1 MAASSNDDEALGF
14 GPFRLVMRERLL
26 TKNGVPVDLGG
37 RAMDILITLASSP
50 NEVVS
55 KKTLMARVWPDVV
68 VEEGSLRFHMTGLR
82 RALGDGEDG
91 ARYVTTIAGR
101 GYCFVA
107 PITKTGAPTSQAASE
122 FPHANLPPRLARMI
136 GRNEDIAK
144 LSAHL
149 EQSRLVTIVGPG
161 GVGKTTVAIAVAH
174 RLANGFEG
182 AVLFVD
188 FGMVG
193 EPRLAATAV
202 ASMVGLAVQSEDP
215 TSNLVQ
221 FLRRRRVLLILDT
234 CEHLVEAVANLAAT
248 IAEGAPEAHIL
259 ATSREALHIDGEQI
273 YRLDSLLCPPEGSGP
288 TAATLG
294 EFPATQLFVERAA
307 AGGAKL
313 EVGDSEAAIVCDIC
327 RKLDGVALA
336 IELAARRVDSH
347 GLGQTAALL
356 DQRLALLWQG
366 SRTAPPR
373 HKTLHA
379 ALDWSYELLSE
390 LERVVLRRLAVFVGH
405 FTLDAALDVTASAAL
420 DRQAVFAAVDSLV
433 EKSMVAARPLGAMM
447 RYRLLDTTR
456 AYALDLTVDEAETA
470 ELAVRH
476 ADYYRRWL
484 EQSGDEW
491 SSLSTGS
498 ERAPHFAALNNVR
511 AALEWCF
518 DEKGDASIGIGL
530 AAAAAP
536 VFRAMGL
543 LPECQRWSERA
554 LSAFAEANRG
564 GTAEMHLQASL
575 GLCLMFAGGHSD
587 AAIAALNRSL
597 EIAKTRGDKLNEARL
612 LGPLYFY
619 YLRSGKFRDCLQYA
633 ERCSKIARDLD
644 DVSVKALAHS
654 LLGVSFS
661 ILGNLVE
668 ARAELDAA
676 LGIGASPAGRTVY
689 FGFDHFNWAGI
700 AKLTTLWLQGHLKQ
714 ATEAIH
720 KAFRDAEAIQH
731 PVAFAIAVN
740 AIAALLW
747 IGDLELAEDRLNW
760 FISRVESASF
770 APYLH
775 MGRAFKAEIAI
786 RRGDIEAGVMALQ
799 EQLKKLHAARYELFT
814 TRFHVV
820 LASGLLACGRHAEAI
835 TLANETVALIDAKG
849 YSAYMPEL
857 LRVKGSICREL
868 PSSSAEAEACFL
880 QSLELSRTQG
890 ARVWEVRAATD
901 LASLWASQGRVE
913 DARALLRPTVDSFI
927 EGFET
932 TDLSAAKAVLAR
944 VT

>member
-1 MAASSNDDEALGF
+1 
-14 GPFRLVMRERLL
+14 V
-26 TKNGVPVDLGG
+26 
-37 RAMDILITLASSP
+37 
-50 NEVVS
+50 
-55 KKTLMARVWPDVV
+55 
-68 VEEGSLRFHMTGLR
+68 
-82 RALGDGEDG
+82 
-91 ARYVTTIAGR
+91 
-101 GYCFVA
+101 
-107 PITKTGAPTSQAASE
+107 
-122 FPHANLPPRLARMI
+122 
-136 GRNEDIAK
+136 
-144 LSAHL
+144 
-149 EQSRLVTIVGPG
+149 
-161 GVGKTTVAIAVAH
+161 
-174 RLANGFEG
+174 
-182 AVLFVD
+182 
-188 FGMVG
+188 
-193 EPRLAATAV
+193 
-202 ASMVGLAVQSEDP
+202 
-215 TSNLVQ
+215 
-221 FLRRRRVLLILDT
+221 
-234 CEHLVEAVANLAAT
+234 
-248 IAEGAPEAHIL
+248 
-259 ATSREALHIDGEQI
+259 
-273 YRLDSLLCPPEGSGP
+273 
-288 TAATLG
+288 
-294 EFPATQLFVERAA
+294 
-307 AGGAKL
+307 
-313 EVGDSEAAIVCDIC
+313 
-327 RKLDGVALA
+327 
-336 IELAARRVDSH
+336 
-347 GLGQTAALL
+347 
-356 DQRLALLWQG
+356 
-366 SRTAPPR
+366 
-373 HKTLHA
+373 
-379 ALDWSYELLSE
+379 
-390 LERVVLRRLAVFVGH
+390 
-405 FTLDAALDVTASAAL
+405 
-420 DRQAVFAAVDSLV
+420 
-433 EKSMVAARPLGAMM
+433 
-447 RYRLLDTTR
+447 
-456 AYALDLTVDEAETA
+456 
-470 ELAVRH
+470 
-476 ADYYRRWL
+476 
-484 EQSGDEW
+484 
-491 SSLSTGS
+491 
-498 ERAPHFAALNNVR
+498 
-511 AALEWCF
+511 
-518 DEKGDASIGIGL
+518 SIGIGL